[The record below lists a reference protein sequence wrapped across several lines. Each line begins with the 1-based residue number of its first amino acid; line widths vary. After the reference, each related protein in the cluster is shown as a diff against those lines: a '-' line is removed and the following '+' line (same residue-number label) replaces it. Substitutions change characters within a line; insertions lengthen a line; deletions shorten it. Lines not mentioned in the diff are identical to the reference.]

1 MKHFQEKWSVYS
13 NPVTW
18 SDDDI
23 DGKQDGEV
31 EENDV
36 QVGRQNEDIV
46 QGEDGG

>member
-1 MKHFQEKWSVYS
+1 MVRLLESCDLES
-13 NPVTW
+13 

-31 EENDV
+31 EEND